1 MPALPLIATVA
12 SVVFLLGL
20 LVAEKRDWRRGRY
33 ASKPAASLG
42 FIAVAAAS
50 GSLDAAYTQWIL
62 VGLVLGAGGDVALM
76 FPGDRAFLAGLV
88 SFLLGH
94 IAYVVAFT
102 LVVPVSAW
110 PTPYALAAVVGAV
123 MITVYL
129 WPHLGSMK
137 VPVMIYVLV
146 ITAMAVGAIAVVA
159 SGQRVTLTDDQ
170 ARMLTGGAIA
180 FFASD
185 ISVARDRFVAKGFV
199 NRVWGLP
206 AYYGG
211 QLLLAWS
218 TVT

>member
-1 MPALPLIATVA
+1 MPALPLIATVV

-20 LVAEKRDWRRGRY
+20 LVAEKRDSRRGRY
-33 ASKPAASLG
+33 LCKPVASLG
-42 FIAVAAAS
+42 FIAVAAAG
-50 GSLDAAYTQWIL
+50 GSLDAPYTQWI
-62 VGLVLGAGGDVALM
+62 VIGLVFGAGGDVALM
-76 FPGDRAFLAGLV
+76 FPGDRPFLAGLV

-110 PTPYALAAVVGAV
+110 PTPHALAAVVSAV
-123 MITVYL
+123 VVTLYL

-137 VPVMIYVLV
+137 VPVMLYVLA
-146 ITAMAVGAIAVVA
+146 ITAMAVGAIAVLV
-159 SGQRVTLTDDQ
+159 SGQRVMLTDDQ
-170 ARMLTGGAIA
+170 ARMLTAGAIA

-185 ISVARDRFVAKGFV
+185 IAVARERFVAEGFV
-199 NRVWGLP
+199 NRSWGLP